1 QVDCD
6 EQKSICSKY
15 GVSVYPTIQWFPKG
29 SLESKKYD
37 RSRNAKSLAEFV
49 NSEGG
54 TNVKIATAPSSVM
67 VLTTYNSDEVVLDK
81 NKDVLVEYTGCSD
94 CTYEKVASAFK
105 SEGDVVIANL
115 DVDKYKDVAEK

>member
-15 GVSVYPTIQWFPKG
+15 GVSGYPTIQWFPKG

-37 RSRNAKSLAEFV
+37 RPRNAESLAEFV

-54 TNVKIATAPSSVM
+54 TNVKIATAPSNVM

-94 CTYEKVASAFK
+94 CTYEKVASTFK